1 MPRTFIIGSR
11 ASKLA
16 QVQTYSIKDALESA
30 HPGESFD
37 VAFMLTGGDKNKVD
51 PLYLFGAAGK
61 ALWTEELETALL
73 KDRTIDFI
81 VHSLKDVPTT
91 LPPGAELGAIFER
104 HDPLDSL
111 VVKKG
116 LEYKTLE
123 DLPDGSVVGTSSI
136 RRVAQLRRSF
146 PKLIFSDMVRWLY
159 TPLSSFI
166 FFTLSISARE
176 HVGSRS
182 PDTHTKQTRSPAPPP
197 SIVILVLPSSTH
209 PMAFT
214 PLSFSPMPD

>member
-159 TPLSSFI
+159 TPLSSCI
-166 FFTLSISARE
+166 FFYFAHFSEGTCRFPFSSYSYETNSL
-176 HVGSRS
+176 
-182 PDTHTKQTRSPAPPP
+182 TCPPP
-197 SIVILVLPSSTH
+197 SIVILVLPSSMH